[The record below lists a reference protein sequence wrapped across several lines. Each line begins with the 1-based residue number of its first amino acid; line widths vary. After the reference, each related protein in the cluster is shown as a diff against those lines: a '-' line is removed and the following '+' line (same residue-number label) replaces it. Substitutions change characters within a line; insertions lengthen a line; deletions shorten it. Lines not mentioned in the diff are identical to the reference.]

1 VQADLDAERRAK
13 VIQQRLDRLDEAFL
27 FAGSIDIDSYER
39 QRNKLRETL
48 TLARMD
54 RHSG

>member
-27 FAGSIDIDSYER
+27 FAGSR
-39 QRNKLRETL
+39 LRAEMKVCWT
-48 TLARMD
+48 
-54 RHSG
+54 